1 MIHQVELH
9 EFILKCLTDVV
20 YLQMWFLE
28 YASSRTAL
36 DQESCEDYFSEHPR
50 FHGRHQQI
58 AQWLW
63 DKSRLNKLNLLKE
76 FAQGSPVEKRQWSRQ
91 LSREALG
98 FLKEPMGS
106 LTPHIEEKAQHWQKA
121 GAEFLRQFYKA
132 HLGSKIA
139 KFPKFFFSELV
150 FFSELESA
158 TFGRREFFWA
168 FERSNQLSVCPA
180 CDIESYSR
188 IDHYFPK
195 ALYPHLSCHPF
206 NLVPICNTCNTDYKG
221 ETNLLKRKKTGNP
234 RKLEDMFLPY
244 RGYGLGTEAYLKF
257 NLKRSIK
264 LPTIIAFK
272 PKPNSVLR
280 EKVEVCRDAFSIPDR
295 WRKKATEIE
304 RSVYGEVEKVIQAH
318 VDGTLTQ
325 RGSLDIFGIR
335 NVLDG
340 LLCSLLEKQG
350 REAWYF
356 PMTWCL
362 VAWINQE
369 VELAVHSPTPINL
382 DNYELLK
389 DIAGWLKQDT
399 IPHPAY
405 ITSPRLDKARSLRKI
420 AAEG

>member
-1 MIHQVELH
+1 MIHQVELP
-9 EFILKCLTDVV
+9 EITLKRLTDVV
-20 YLQMWFLE
+20 YLQMWFLR
-28 YASSRTAL
+28 YASSRTTL
-36 DQESCEDYFSEHPR
+36 DQKSCEDYFSKHPR
-50 FHGRHQQI
+50 FWGRHEQI

-63 DKSRLNKLNLLKE
+63 SKRRLSKLNLLE
-76 FAQGSPVEKRQWSRQ
+76 QFAQGSPTEKRQWSRQ
-91 LSREALG
+91 LSCEALA
-98 FLKEPMGS
+98 FLKDPVGS
-106 LTPHIEEKAQHWQKA
+106 ITPHIEETAKLWQNA
-121 GAEFLRQFYKA
+121 GAEFLRQFYKN
-132 HLGSKIA
+132 HLGKNIA
-139 KFPKFFFSELV
+139 KFPRFFFSEP
-150 FFSELESA
+150 ESS
-158 TFGRREFFWA
+158 TFGRQEFLSEFA
-168 FERSNQLSVCPA
+168 KSNQLSVCPA

-221 ETNLLKRKKTGNP
+221 ETNLIKRKKTANP

-244 RGYGLGTEAYLKF
+244 RRYGLRTEAYLKF
-257 NLKRSIK
+257 ALKRGIK
-264 LPTIIAFK
+264 FPIIIGFK
-272 PKPNSVLR
+272 PKPNKILC

-295 WRKKATEIE
+295 WRKKVTEIE
-304 RSVYGEVEKVIQAH
+304 HSVYSKIQGVIQAN
-318 VDGTLTQ
+318 VDVSATQ
-325 RGSLDIFGIR
+325 QGSLDIFRVR

-340 LLCSLLEKQG
+340 LLCSLLEEQG

-362 VAWINQE
+362 VALINQE
-369 VELAVHSPTPINL
+369 VEPAVHSPTAINL

-399 IPHPAY
+399 IPHPAH